1 MENARSNAWRI
12 LLVPL
17 LLSIAAA
24 AWADESLQR
33 EGMWLRQRDVRAGNV
48 VFTYTTELTLHPRA
62 ETRPALQYRLLP
74 DETDLVEGNAAI
86 YYLKAMGFLE
96 QDWKQQQL
104 ADFEKEAF
112 QRAVEVR
119 KATGNID
126 AYLPPYSWDVMAPG
140 ELPLEEVKKYL
151 SFVDFQP
158 LCLREAARRRVMD
171 LDRQLQDSENPLGYP
186 LPDIQEMRTLAR
198 MQVLR
203 CKVAIAENRFDDA
216 VEILGQLYAMAR
228 HLGQDE
234 TVVANLVGENCAI
247 RAWEAALCLVQHR
260 QAPNLYWGFAA
271 LPCPF
276 IDARRSAAF
285 ERQMLYFQLPMLREV
300 DETPKPAGYW
310 QEFLDRL
317 AAKLAQSTTELRL
330 PRAWF
335 RDPTKARG
343 ALVGLVASG
352 YPDARRYLIE
362 QCKLSREQ
370 VDAYPTAQVVLL
382 AAVRYYNDMGDEVF
396 KWSFLPHHK
405 RPVAADPQWSVDRV
419 LENSESDEWFG
430 RPARTLFDSSTA
442 FANLP
447 LRSSQT
453 IAMLQTVEA
462 IRMYGAV
469 HNGQLPED
477 LNELPVPAPLDP
489 ASGKLFAYVRA
500 ENEATLSCV
509 CWPREYRLV
518 LRFAEAPGK

>member
-1 MENARSNAWRI
+1 MTHARLNAWRI
-12 LLVPL
+12 LQVPL

-24 AWADESLQR
+24 ASADETLQR
-33 EGMWLRQRDVRAGNV
+33 EGIWIRQRDVRAGNV

-62 ETRPALQYRLLP
+62 ETRPAMQYRLLP

-112 QRAVEVR
+112 DRVLEAR
-119 KATGNID
+119 KATGMHS
-126 AYLPPYSWDVMAPG
+126 LLPPPYSWEVMVPAD
-140 ELPLEEVKKYL
+140 LPLEEVKKYL
-151 SFVDFQP
+151 SFVSFQP
-158 LCLREAARRRVMD
+158 QYLREAARRRTMD
-171 LDRQLQDSENPLGYP
+171 LDRQLQNNENPLGYL

-203 CKVAIAENRFDDA
+203 CKVAIAEDRMDDA
-216 VEILGQLYAMAR
+216 LEILGQLFVMAH

-234 TVVANLVGENCAI
+234 TVVANLVGENCASK
-247 RAWEAALCLVQHR
+247 AWEVALCLVQHP
-260 QAPNLYWGFAA
+260 QAPNLYWAFAT
-271 LPCPF
+271 LPRPF
-276 IDARRSAAF
+276 MNARRSAAF
-285 ERQMLYFQLPMLREV
+285 ERQMLYYQLPMMREV

-317 AAKLAQSTTELRL
+317 AAKLAQSTAELRL
-330 PRAWF
+330 PQAWF
-335 RDPTKARG
+335 RDPTKARDT
-343 ALVGLVASG
+343 LVGLVAAG

-396 KWSFLPHHK
+396 KWSFLPYQQ
-405 RPVAADPQWSVDRV
+405 RPVAADPQWSAERAF
-419 LENSESDEWFG
+419 ENSQGKGWFAK
-430 RPARTLFDSSTA
+430 PARTLLNSSTA
-442 FANLP
+442 FAQLP

-469 HNGQLPED
+469 HDGKMPAD
-477 LNELPVPAPLDP
+477 LHELPVPAPLDP
-489 ASGKLFAYVRA
+489 ASGKPFAYVRG
-500 ENEATLSCV
+500 EEQATLSCT
-509 CWPREYRLV
+509 CWPLEHRLV
-518 LRFAEAPGK
+518 LRFAQVPGE